1 MNSQSEIFFVPLQL
15 VITTDTLCCNVFLS
29 QLLIRN
35 NFSLYELTY
44 KCVFPWRTKFQVQVS
59 VAYKRNSPISPV
71 SGLKTLDIQVLHRF
85 AIVRH
90 LMMCSQMIQ
99 FEQSFVLMKTHSG
112 HQDLTSK
119 ISLYRSSRS
128 ENCIKV
134 KRVKFKRLSI
144 LIINLQLIFHQV
156 HFASA
161 QKKFTA
167 DFPSED
173 FFCTISLI

>member
-71 SGLKTLDIQVLHRF
+71 SGLKTLDIQVCYCQAPDDVFSDDTIRAVICADEDTF
-85 AIVRH
+85 
-90 LMMCSQMIQ
+90 
-99 FEQSFVLMKTHSG
+99 
-112 HQDLTSK
+112 
-119 ISLYRSSRS
+119 RSSRS
-128 ENCIKV
+128 DIKDQ
-134 KRVKFKRLSI
+134 FI
-144 LIINLQLIFHQV
+144 QV
-156 HFASA
+156 I
-161 QKKFTA
+161 KIRKLYKGKE
-167 DFPSED
+167 SE
-173 FFCTISLI
+173 I